1 MNGFKRKSE
10 SAFTL
15 IETIVVLMLAALVLM
30 AVLGIYNRVRASAVT
45 IVDRLQESRL
55 QTEILQK
62 IAEDID
68 RLAAPG
74 FDATINFQNK
84 LNNGYHS
91 ARLILENSYY
101 GTDDTKRRE
110 KKETFERIEWIATY
124 DPDYDALKL
133 YRMHTGLN
141 AEDKLLEQA
150 PDSASNKEQYIP
162 VAEGVTFFEVKAQQ
176 GETVLGAW
184 ASETLPKAVRVGL
197 SFAPQQEL
205 ADGSIGVPDEQIF
218 YRTIAV
224 DRTRLIPYQFV
235 KKKFDLP
242 EEDPNALS
250 QDPNGLPELFDENTE
265 MPIDNEN

>member
-1 MNGFKRKSE
+1 MNGCKRKFE

-15 IETIVVLMLAALVLM
+15 IETIVVLMLAAMVLM
-30 AVLGIYNRVRASAVT
+30 AVLGIYNQVRASAVT
-45 IVDRLQESRL
+45 ILDRLGQNRL

-84 LNNGYHS
+84 LGNNYRS

-101 GTDDTKRRE
+101 GNTD
-110 KKETFERIEWIATY
+110 KKETFERIEWVAVY

-141 AEDKLLEQA
+141 VEDKVLDPA
-150 PDSASNKEQYIP
+150 PDSDKKGQYIP
-162 VAEGVTFFEVKAQQ
+162 VAEAVTLFEIKAQQ
-176 GETVLGAW
+176 GENVLGAW
-184 ASETLPKAVRVGL
+184 TSETLPKAVRVGL

-205 ADGSIGVPDEQIF
+205 ADGSIGVPDEQVF
-218 YRTIAV
+218 YRTIAI

-235 KKKFDLP
+235 KKTFDLP
-242 EEDPNALS
+242 EEDPNDLL
-250 QDPNGLPELFDENTE
+250 QDTDEILEPTDGNNE
-265 MPIDNEN
+265 IPIDNGNENETDN